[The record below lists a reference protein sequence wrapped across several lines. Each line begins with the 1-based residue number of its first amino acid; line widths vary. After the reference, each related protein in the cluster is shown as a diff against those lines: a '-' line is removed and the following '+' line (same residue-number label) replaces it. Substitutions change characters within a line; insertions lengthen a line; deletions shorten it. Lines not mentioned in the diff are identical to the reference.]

1 MIIVTPEDDHS
12 TEICT
17 PNENLQMKKFLPI
30 FDWLPNYQKSWL
42 GGDLS
47 AGLTVGIMLIPQGMA
62 YAMIAGLPAVYGLYA
77 ALIPQVIYA
86 IFGTSR
92 QLAVGPVAMDSL
104 LVASGLMA
112 FASTGSDQYIL
123 LAIILALM
131 MGAFQLLMGLVRM
144 GFLVNFLSKP
154 VISGFTSAAA
164 IIIAFSQLKHLIGVD
179 IPRNNKIHLLLKDA
193 FYALDEIHWLT
204 LGIGIGAILIIKL
217 IKRYTPKIPAALV
230 VVVLGTGAV
239 ALLGMHTQGV
249 RIVGS
254 IPKGFPSFSI
264 PDLANAPI
272 LDLIPIALTLS
283 VIAFMEAFSV
293 AKAIEEKH
301 DDYEVDANK
310 ELIALGMS
318 NIVGSF
324 FQSYPTTGGFSRTAV
339 SDQAGAKTGLYSVI
353 AALVVALTL
362 LFFTPLFYYLP
373 NAVLAAIIMVAVSGL
388 IDFKQ
393 PIYLWRNQKSEF
405 FLLNITF
412 IATLTVGIVTG
423 ILVGVVLS
431 LLLLVY
437 RTSKPHIAELV
448 RVGNTDIFKNKNRFD
463 DVQDRNDILIVRFD
477 GQVYF
482 GNQQYFRQQ
491 MNNMIRNKGE
501 DLKLVILSAESVN
514 FIDSTGLNMLKQ
526 FVSEL
531 HAKGIQFYISGAIG
545 PVRDIINNC
554 ELVQLITPENQFIS
568 VNDAIKYFDNG
579 GSESYEFRKI
589 STQCSFAE
597 NI

>member
-1 MIIVTPEDDHS
+1 
-12 TEICT
+12 
-17 PNENLQMKKFLPI
+17 MKKFLPI
-30 FDWLPNYQKSWL
+30 LEWLPGYKKDQLS
-42 GGDLS
+42 GDVS

-123 LAIILALM
+123 LAIILAFM
-131 MGAFQLLMGLVRM
+131 MGAFQLLMGLIRM

-164 IIIAFSQLKHLIGVD
+164 IIIALSQLKHLIGVN

-193 FYALDEIHWLT
+193 FLALDKVHWLT
-204 LGIGIGAILIIKL
+204 LGIGIASIVIIKL
-217 IKRYTPKIPAALV
+217 IKKYASKIPAALV
-230 VVVLGTGAV
+230 VVVLGTSIV
-239 ALLGMHTQGV
+239 AIMGLNSNGV
-249 RIVGS
+249 QIVGS
-254 IPKGFPSFSI
+254 IPKGFPVFSV
-264 PDLANAPI
+264 PDLVNAPI

-339 SDQAGAKTGLYSVI
+339 SDQAGAKTGMYSI
-353 AALVVALTL
+353 FAALVVALTL

-388 IDFKQ
+388 IDFKL
-393 PIYLWRNQKSEF
+393 PVYLWRNHKSEF

-412 IATLTVGIVTG
+412 IATLTVGIVSG
-423 ILVGVVLS
+423 ILVGIVLS

-437 RTSKPHIAELV
+437 RTSRPHIAELV
-448 RVGNTDIFKNKNRFD
+448 RVGKTDIFKNKNRFED
-463 DVQDRNDILIVRFD
+463 TEERKDILIVRFD
-477 GQVYF
+477 GQLYF
-482 GNQQYFRQQ
+482 GNQQYFRQEI
-491 MNNMIRNKGE
+491 NHLIREKGP
-501 DLKLVILSAESVN
+501 DLKLLILSAESIP
-514 FIDSTGLNMLKQ
+514 FIDSTGLHFLKQ
-526 FVSEL
+526 FISEL
-531 HAKGIQFYISGAIG
+531 HEKEIQFCICGAIG

-554 ELVQLITPENQFIS
+554 ELSQLITPDHQFVS
-568 VNDAIKYFDNG
+568 VNDAINCYDEKCGDQYQFQ
-579 GSESYEFRKI
+579 KI